1 MADSDPAEAV
11 VFRRACEELPGA
23 VWLRPHDM
31 SRISYVNAELESV
44 FGVERSALYGDPD
57 AYLEAIHP
65 NDRSAYDEFLE
76 DVRDRALDE
85 GVAERT
91 SIEYRIRDG
100 RTTRNAVETVFPVT
114 NGEGALLS
122 WGGLVRDLTDER
134 SREAVLELQTDQLE
148 LLNQVVR
155 HDIRNEVNLGL
166 DILRSARRQGSIDE
180 ENLERIEEILGH
192 VAELTETARDMTEMI
207 TTLSDEPDPI
217 RLAPTLKREIANIST
232 VSEAATIEVSGA
244 IPDVEVR
251 VNELL
256 SAVFRNLLTNAI
268 QHSDTD
274 TPEITVSCTP
284 LAGHVAVHIADNGPG
299 IPDEKK
305 EIVFESGETLVGSTG
320 TGFGLP
326 LVETLLEQYGG
337 DIYLS
342 DNEPRGSVFT
352 VVLPLNESDA

>member
-1 MADSDPAEAV
+1 
-11 VFRRACEELPGA
+11 
-23 VWLRPHDM
+23 
-31 SRISYVNAELESV
+31 
-44 FGVERSALYGDPD
+44 
-57 AYLEAIHP
+57 
-65 NDRSAYDEFLE
+65 
-76 DVRDRALDE
+76 
-85 GVAERT
+85 
-91 SIEYRIRDG
+91 
-100 RTTRNAVETVFPVT
+100 
-114 NGEGALLS
+114 
-122 WGGLVRDLTDER
+122 
-134 SREAVLELQTDQLE
+134 VLELQTDQLE

>member
-122 WGGLVRDLTDER
+122 WGGLVRDLTDGR
-134 SREAVLELQTDQLE
+134 T
-148 LLNQVVR
+148 
-155 HDIRNEVNLGL
+155 
-166 DILRSARRQGSIDE
+166 
-180 ENLERIEEILGH
+180 
-192 VAELTETARDMTEMI
+192 
-207 TTLSDEPDPI
+207 
-217 RLAPTLKREIANIST
+217 
-232 VSEAATIEVSGA
+232 
-244 IPDVEVR
+244 
-251 VNELL
+251 
-256 SAVFRNLLTNAI
+256 
-268 QHSDTD
+268 
-274 TPEITVSCTP
+274 
-284 LAGHVAVHIADNGPG
+284 
-299 IPDEKK
+299 
-305 EIVFESGETLVGSTG
+305 
-320 TGFGLP
+320 
-326 LVETLLEQYGG
+326 
-337 DIYLS
+337 
-342 DNEPRGSVFT
+342 EPRGGARTPDRPTRAVE
-352 VVLPLNESDA
+352 PGRPP